1 MDDPERARA
10 VLSRLRALGVQIAI
24 DDFGTGYSSLG
35 YLKQLPINEIKIDQ
49 SFVRGLGVDADPAD
63 VAIVQAVVAM
73 ARPLGCEVVAEGV
86 ENVETLTLLR
96 ELGCDLAQGYYL
108 SRPLPAAALEQWA
121 RTAPWG
127 VHGQG
132 AISVT

>member
-1 MDDPERARA
+1 M
-10 VLSRLRALGVQIAI
+10 VLVVVPL
-24 DDFGTGYSSLG
+24 D
-35 YLKQLPINEIKIDQ
+35 EIKIDKA
-49 SFVRGLGVDADPAD
+49 FVLGLGADADPAD
-63 VAIVQAVVAM
+63 VAIVQAVMAM

-127 VHGQG
+127 VRRQD
-132 AISVT
+132 AVTAA